1 MVILKNSSEIEKMKA
16 AGEIAITALYK
27 ARELIKPG
35 VTTFFLDEV
44 IRKHIVT
51 SGATPSFL
59 GYGGFPASAC
69 ISVNDKIIHGIPSRD
84 EVLKEG
90 DIVSI
95 DVGAC
100 YKGFHGDCART
111 YGVGEISDNAK
122 MLIDVTRESFF
133 VGIKKA
139 IVGNRMGDLGNAIST
154 YAEKF
159 GYGVVEGYTGH
170 GIGKALHEDP
180 SVPNYGTAGR
190 GIRFQEGMTLA
201 VEPMINEGTK
211 DFYILEDKWSVM
223 TMDHKL
229 SAHYENTI
237 VVTDDQP
244 IILTKV

>member
-1 MVILKNSSEIEKMKA
+1 MVTLKSNSEIEKMKA
-16 AGEIAITALYK
+16 AGEIAISALYE
-27 ARELIKPG
+27 AREHIKPG
-35 VTTFFLDEV
+35 VSTFFLDEV
-44 IRKHIVT
+44 INKNIVRY
-51 SGATPSFL
+51 GAKPSFL

-69 ISVNDKIIHGIPSRD
+69 ISLNDMIIHGIPSKD
-84 EVLKEG
+84 VILKEG

-139 IVGNRMGDLGNAIST
+139 VIGNRMGDLSSAIGN

-159 GYGVVEGYTGH
+159 GYGVVEDYTGH
-170 GIGKALHEDP
+170 GIGRNLHEDP
-180 SVPNYGTAGR
+180 SVPNYGTEGR
-190 GIRFQEGMTLA
+190 GIRFQKGMTIA

-211 DFYILEDKWSVM
+211 DFYVLDDKWSVI
-223 TMDHKL
+223 TLDHKL

-237 VVTDDQP
+237 AVTDDQP

>member
-1 MVILKNSSEIEKMKA
+1 MVTLKNSSEIEKMKA

-44 IRKHIVT
+44 IRKHIVA
-51 SGATPSFL
+51 SGAKPSFL

-69 ISVNDKIIHGIPSRD
+69 ISVNDKIIHGIPSR
-84 EVLKEG
+84 EEILKEG

-139 IVGNRMGDLGNAIST
+139 IVGNRMGDLGNAIYS

-159 GYGVVEGYTGH
+159 GYGVVEDYTGH
-170 GIGKALHEDP
+170 GIGRALHEDP
-180 SVPNYGTAGR
+180 GVPNYGTAGR

-237 VVTDDQP
+237 VVTGDEP
-244 IILTKV
+244 VILTKV